1 MGILGYFGEFV
12 SGILVYHYPPQPPPP
27 PRPTLCTGFI
37 VVHSV
42 TMQSNELIK
51 KRRSFVRSSELADL
65 PLYDG
70 ETMGDCCI
78 NAGSLESFVSN
89 LKETQKQDVLDSSL
103 LALKTQKLVQI
114 LRERHGKP
122 WMGNSDSFSFND
134 YKTSHPSFSLSQVT
148 LEILSTMVGGET
160 RSWTW

>member
-1 MGILGYFGEFV
+1 M
-12 SGILVYHYPPQPPPP
+12 S
-27 PRPTLCTGFI
+27 
-37 VVHSV
+37 
-42 TMQSNELIK
+42 
-51 KRRSFVRSSELADL
+51 
-65 PLYDG
+65 
-70 ETMGDCCI
+70 DCCI

-122 WMGNSDSFSFND
+122 WTGNSESFSFND

-160 RSWTW
+160 RSWT